1 MTRGMKGLL
10 TAVMIAALAVILVL
24 GAGIVRDQRKVR
36 ELSRELA
43 DSRARWMD
51 TAERKEALQKELKTV
66 EESLKEAKL
75 TLEESTSRAEEL
87 QGEIDGLKEEIQAL
101 REGKNQEEPADNPPS
116 EGNP

>member
-10 TAVMIAALAVILVL
+10 TAVMMAALAVILVL
-24 GAGIVRDQRKVR
+24 GAGILRDQRKVR

-75 TLEESTSRAEEL
+75 TLEESEARAEQLRADIAE
-87 QGEIDGLKEEIQAL
+87 LKEETG
-101 REGKNQEEPADNPPS
+101 ETEE
-116 EGNP
+116 

>member
-1 MTRGMKGLL
+1 MTKGMKGLL

-24 GAGIVRDQRKVR
+24 GAGILRDQRKVR

-87 QGEIDGLKEEIQAL
+87 QAEIDGLKEAIQAL
-101 REGKNQEEPADNPPS
+101 REGNSQEEPADNPPS